1 MLCSLV
7 LILSFK
13 IIKGG
18 ECHCSFDGNE
28 RIGALNFFILNLK
41 FKMVKFRIKVIL
53 KTRHVV
59 LMFSCFDK
67 HFDVDMGV
75 WACMLMYFW

>member
-7 LILSFK
+7 HILSFK

-18 ECHCSFDGNE
+18 ECHCSFDGHE

-41 FKMVKFRIKVIL
+41 FKMVKIRIKVIL

-59 LMFSCFDK
+59 LLMFSFFDKK
-67 HFDVDMGV
+67 HFDVDV
-75 WACMLMYFW
+75 

>member
-1 MLCSLV
+1 MV
-7 LILSFK
+7 HILSFK

-18 ECHCSFDGNE
+18 ECHFSFVGYE

-53 KTRHVV
+53 KTRHCIVNV
-59 LMFSCFDK
+59 FSFFDK
-67 HFDVDMGV
+67 KY
-75 WACMLMYFW
+75 LM